1 MLYALPDHEV
11 MESLLPDLRQPP
23 IATSRARQRLR
34 AEPGLVPI
42 AIRPDDGGI
51 VYFADIGD
59 EPFLEWK
66 YIYTVER
73 LIRAGR
79 ITRYF
84 ATGLDILDDPAP
96 VDDGLMPD
104 GLVFHVSRCGST
116 LFCKAL
122 ARLPSNL
129 IINQGGP
136 LQSGF
141 WAAITSGWTR
151 PLEPSENNLN
161 RLRNLVALMTRRR
174 RSEYRRA
181 FVKFISWNTVY
192 MDFIRA
198 AFPDTRALYLYRDPA
213 EVISVVLEETTAAL
227 KLRQTPLAPVL
238 TGLEAAR
245 IDALDDVDFLAHCY
259 ACYFRTVARH
269 HDTAGLKLV
278 NFRHTSQRERFP
290 GILEHGL
297 DWCPEPERLLA
308 MQTQYD
314 FYSKDDSDQ
323 TTYQGEPENL
333 RSRLGEA
340 RCQRIDAITG
350 EAYEALERADNNLF
364 GAR

>member
-23 IATSRARQRLR
+23 IETDLARQYLR
-34 AEPGLVPI
+34 DEPGLVPI

-73 LIRAGR
+73 LIRSGR

-84 ATGLDILDDPAP
+84 ATRLDILDDPAT
-96 VDDGLMPD
+96 VDDDVALS

-141 WAAITSGWTR
+141 WSAITSGWTR
-151 PLEPSENNLN
+151 PLEASETNLN
-161 RLRNLVALMTRRR
+161 RLRNLIALMTRRR
-174 RSEYRRA
+174 RPEYQRA
-181 FVKFISWNTVY
+181 FIKFISWNTVY

-198 AFPDTRALYLYRDPA
+198 ALPETRALYLYRDPA

-227 KLRQTPLAPVL
+227 KLRHTPLAPVL
-238 TGLEAAR
+238 TGLAADQV
-245 IDALDDVDFLAHCY
+245 DALDDIEFLAHCY
-259 ACYFRTVARH
+259 ACYFRTVARQP
-269 HDTAGLKLV
+269 DGTGLGLV
-278 NFRHTSQRERFP
+278 NFRDTSQRRRFP
-290 GILEHGL
+290 EILDHGL
-297 DWCPEPERLLA
+297 HWRPDGEQLET
-308 MQTQYD
+308 MQSQYD
-314 FYSKDDSDQ
+314 FYSKDDSNQ
-323 TTYQGEPENL
+323 TVYKGEPEDL
-333 RSRLGEA
+333 RSRLGAEN
-340 RCQRIDAITG
+340 CQKIDAIIKDP
-350 EAYEALERADNNLF
+350 YQILERARNNLF
-364 GAR
+364 A